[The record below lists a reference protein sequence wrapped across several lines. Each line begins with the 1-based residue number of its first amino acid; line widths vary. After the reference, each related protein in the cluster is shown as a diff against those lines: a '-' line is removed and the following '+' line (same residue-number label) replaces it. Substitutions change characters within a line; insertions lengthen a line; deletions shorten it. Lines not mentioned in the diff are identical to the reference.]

1 MRFKKLK
8 KVGNVL
14 DILSLGFTAVDE
26 IGHYMAKRRS
36 EIGLTKRSITK
47 NRNKAQEYL
56 SISRSRKISNGARM
70 MALDRADM
78 HIKWMGTA
86 ERRLVVLELEYEEI
100 KKMANKLNGDYW
112 LEF

>member
-36 EIGLTKRSITK
+36 EMGIVRKAIRK
-47 NRNKAQEYL
+47 NEQKAKEYL
-56 SISRSRKISNGARM
+56 DISRYKKISEGARM
-70 MALDRADM
+70 MALDRA
-78 HIKWMGTA
+78 
-86 ERRLVVLELEYEEI
+86 ERHFSQMASARLTLQVLEEEYEQV
-100 KKMANKLNGDYW
+100 KKRSNELNGDYW